1 LHYRVKKQTIHLRG
15 GLKVLG
21 IFGKVKD
28 KERPATERNT
38 FVLQGNEA
46 TSIKTTTEQK
56 KEPLH
61 TLHNLHYARK
71 LNVNGVELYQLFT
84 KNSREDILQEC
95 IKAEAIMRQLGSE
108 AVFRT
113 RVDFLGIPRLDQV
126 KFKEALVD
134 YLWTLYDLI
143 DERVAIQS
151 VT

>member
-1 LHYRVKKQTIHLRG
+1 
-15 GLKVLG
+15 VLC

-28 KERPATERNT
+28 KEKPATPETPEDSTPRPES
-38 FVLQGNEA
+38 LQNLQKQTEA
-46 TSIKTTTEQK
+46 TSIKSTPQTQLQYE
-56 KEPLH
+56 
-61 TLHNLHYARK
+61 RK

-134 YLWTLYDLI
+134 YLWTLCDLV

>member
-1 LHYRVKKQTIHLRG
+1 M
-15 GLKVLG
+15 LG

-28 KERPATERNT
+28 KERPATQDTEDRKKEPETLCFTN
-38 FVLQGNEA
+38 VLQTETGNEA
-46 TSIKTTTEQK
+46 IKTTTEQP

-61 TLHNLHYARK
+61 NLQYARK
-71 LNVNGVELYQLFT
+71 LNVNGVELYQLLT
-84 KNSREDILQEC
+84 TNSREDILQEC

-126 KFKEALVD
+126 NLKEALVD

-143 DERVAIQS
+143 DERVAIQQL
-151 VT
+151 

>member
-1 LHYRVKKQTIHLRG
+1 M
-15 GLKVLG
+15 LG

-28 KERPATERNT
+28 KEKPATPEDSTKDKETLRFT
-38 FVLQGNEA
+38 TVLQPGEA
-46 TSIKTTTEQK
+46 TSIKTTTEQT

-61 TLHNLHYARK
+61 TLHTLQYARK

-126 KFKEALVD
+126 NLKEALVD

-143 DERVAIQS
+143 EERVAIQS
-151 VT
+151 TS